1 MGHTEEDMNNLTRRS
16 FLTRSYV
23 GVALA
28 AAVAVIPG
36 AATVLKHSTPS
47 ASWTPNATL
56 GEPLIAHVRDL
67 NSGEIALLV
76 GTREVVY
83 KDIEL
88 ARRLYAVARGSR

>member
-28 AAVAVIPG
+28 AA
-36 AATVLKHSTPS
+36 
-47 ASWTPNATL
+47 
-56 GEPLIAHVRDL
+56 
-67 NSGEIALLV
+67 
-76 GTREVVY
+76 